1 MEDTAIATKTKDPK
15 EMQLEIKRKQ
25 DEFLDVYSLYLRT
38 GLQWIK
44 EEVFLKAYELH
55 MLDRNFSFEI

>member
-1 MEDTAIATKTKDPK
+1 MEDTATATKVKDPK